1 MNQKINGNGCYNTKN
16 VRQYCFKSKS
26 PKLKSNLIQK
36 NINELN
42 NKDKNDNF
50 VFNNN
55 SVKKIKL
62 DKNIFMI
69 KNNHEK
75 IKENTNLEQKKENPK
90 KENINIQDVIDNEIN
105 KYLINNKQNKK
116 PINNTQKEN
125 KNIKENIKETDL
137 IKKEEGQIPE
147 DISDYINVNEK
158 EYNLNDMNKIT
169 TNEAIEEV
177 EEAKEMSELK
187 QPSEIMSLVSN
198 SKPSKS
204 SAKNSDLNKNKTE
217 LGNQKYNKLN
227 LKNNCYKLSLN
238 KRFQKKINVSPRLK
252 RIEIGFPKYE
262 SKHETSYKNIKKN
275 YFKLNNIDIIKY
287 NNNNNIENY
296 LIFEKNNDLVRVSEI
311 KPNYIIIGKNKKDD
325 SNNQIKKIHINQR
338 NKNIFDLNKNN
349 KSNIILK
356 DLKGN
361 HEALKNVSKAF
372 INSNN
377 SAKTTP
383 NIKNINNGKRIIKSN
398 KISTDSQSDINSN
411 INIKIK
417 IREKI
422 SPFTSGYF
430 YNNKLKSLSKGSNR
444 KKKINNNTE
453 ISKFNKH
460 KKIII
465 FDDEEKKLN
474 KTSDYDL
481 NVSSQKYLGF
491 NKIKL
496 TINKI
501 KNSEEKYHKL
511 FTDYHLRQEKSKNRA
526 LIKETLINK
535 RKHN

>member
-36 NINELN
+36 NINERN
-42 NKDKNDNF
+42 NKDKNNNF

-187 QPSEIMSLVSN
+187 QPSEIMRIVSN

-227 LKNNCYKLSLN
+227 LKNNCCKLSLN
-238 KRFQKKINVSPRLK
+238 KRFQKKINVSPGLK

-262 SKHETSYKNIKKN
+262 SKHETSYKNIRKN

-383 NIKNINNGKRIIKSN
+383 NIKNINNGKKIIKSN

-422 SPFTSGYF
+422 SPFTSRYI

-481 NVSSQKYLGF
+481 NASSQKYLGF
-491 NKIKL
+491 NKNKL

>member
-16 VRQYCFKSKS
+16 VKQYCFKSKS

-36 NINELN
+36 KINELN
-42 NKDKNDNF
+42 NKDKNDNI

-125 KNIKENIKETDL
+125 KNITENIKETDL

-227 LKNNCYKLSLN
+227 LKNNCCKLSLN

-262 SKHETSYKNIKKN
+262 SKHETSYKNIRKN

-296 LIFEKNNDLVRVSEI
+296 LIFEKNNDLDRVSEI

-422 SPFTSGYF
+422 SPFTGRYI

-481 NVSSQKYLGF
+481 NASSQKYLGF
-491 NKIKL
+491 NKNKL

>member
-16 VRQYCFKSKS
+16 VKQYCFKSKS

-36 NINELN
+36 KINEIN
-42 NKDKNDNF
+42 NKDKNNNF

-125 KNIKENIKETDL
+125 KNITENIKETDL

-187 QPSEIMSLVSN
+187 QPSEIMRIVSN

-262 SKHETSYKNIKKN
+262 SKHETSYKNIRKN

-377 SAKTTP
+377 SAETTP
-383 NIKNINNGKRIIKSN
+383 NIKNINNGKRIIKPN

-422 SPFTSGYF
+422 SPFTGRYI

-460 KKIII
+460 KKIIL

-481 NVSSQKYLGF
+481 NASSQKYLGF

>member
-36 NINELN
+36 NINERN
-42 NKDKNDNF
+42 NKDKNNNF

-90 KENINIQDVIDNEIN
+90 KENINIQDKIDNEIN

-125 KNIKENIKETDL
+125 KNITENIKETDL

-262 SKHETSYKNIKKN
+262 SKHETSYKNIRKN

-422 SPFTSGYF
+422 SPFTGRYI

-481 NVSSQKYLGF
+481 NASSQKYLGF

>member
-36 NINELN
+36 NINERN
-42 NKDKNDNF
+42 NKDKNDNI

-125 KNIKENIKETDL
+125 KNITENIKETDL

-187 QPSEIMSLVSN
+187 QPSEIMRIVSN

-262 SKHETSYKNIKKN
+262 SKHETSYKNIRKN

-481 NVSSQKYLGF
+481 NASSQKYLGF

>member
-16 VRQYCFKSKS
+16 VKQYCFKSKS

-36 NINELN
+36 KINELN
-42 NKDKNDNF
+42 NKDKNDNI

-90 KENINIQDVIDNEIN
+90 KENINIQDKIDNEIN

-116 PINNTQKEN
+116 SIYNTQKEN
-125 KNIKENIKETDL
+125 KNITENIKETDL

-187 QPSEIMSLVSN
+187 QPSEIMSLISN

-204 SAKNSDLNKNKTE
+204 SPKNSDLNKNKTE

-262 SKHETSYKNIKKN
+262 SKHETSYKNIRKN

-383 NIKNINNGKRIIKSN
+383 NIKNINNGKRIIKPN

-481 NVSSQKYLGF
+481 NASSQKYLGF

>member
-16 VRQYCFKSKS
+16 VKQYCFKSKS

-36 NINELN
+36 KLNERN

-125 KNIKENIKETDL
+125 KNITENIKETDL

-262 SKHETSYKNIKKN
+262 SKHETSYKNIRKN

-453 ISKFNKH
+453 ISKFNNH

-481 NVSSQKYLGF
+481 NASSQKYLGF

>member
-16 VRQYCFKSKS
+16 VKQYCFKSKS

-36 NINELN
+36 KINELN

-125 KNIKENIKETDL
+125 KNITENIKETDL

-217 LGNQKYNKLN
+217 LGNQKYNKFN

-238 KRFQKKINVSPRLK
+238 KRFQKNINVSPRLK

-262 SKHETSYKNIKKN
+262 SKHETSYKNIRKN

-296 LIFEKNNDLVRVSEI
+296 LIFEKNNDLDRVSKI

-325 SNNQIKKIHINQR
+325 SNNQIKKI
-338 NKNIFDLNKNN
+338 
-349 KSNIILK
+349 
-356 DLKGN
+356 
-361 HEALKNVSKAF
+361 
-372 INSNN
+372 
-377 SAKTTP
+377 
-383 NIKNINNGKRIIKSN
+383 
-398 KISTDSQSDINSN
+398 
-411 INIKIK
+411 
-417 IREKI
+417 REI
-422 SPFTSGYF
+422 MR
-430 YNNKLKSLSKGSNR
+430 L
-444 KKKINNNTE
+444 
-453 ISKFNKH
+453 
-460 KKIII
+460 
-465 FDDEEKKLN
+465 
-474 KTSDYDL
+474 
-481 NVSSQKYLGF
+481 
-491 NKIKL
+491 
-496 TINKI
+496 
-501 KNSEEKYHKL
+501 
-511 FTDYHLRQEKSKNRA
+511 
-526 LIKETLINK
+526 
-535 RKHN
+535 